1 MKPKALRPFPKLPGG
16 RLPES
21 ATPRWRKDGTLIRR
35 SVRCGICGR
44 NRAKCGYEVFG
55 ARLFVGACLQCMSCL
70 PWSETNEFIEQ
81 RLLERFAEMF
91 RGAVAV
97 QIKKERE
104 MSHEKATS
112 KATKR

>member
-1 MKPKALRPFPKLPGG
+1 
-16 RLPES
+16 
-21 ATPRWRKDGTLIRR
+21 
-35 SVRCGICGR
+35 
-44 NRAKCGYEVFG
+44 
-55 ARLFVGACLQCMSCL
+55 MSCL

>member
-1 MKPKALRPFPKLPGG
+1 MKKKALRPFPKLPGG

-21 ATPRWRKDGTLIRR
+21 AAPRWRRDGTLMRH

-44 NRAKCGYEVFG
+44 NRAKCGYYHIFG
-55 ARLFVGACLQCMSCL
+55 GRLHVGVCWPCMNCL
-70 PWSETNEFIEQ
+70 PVSDTNEFIEE

-97 QIKKERE
+97 QIKKE
-104 MSHEKATS
+104 EK
-112 KATKR
+112 